1 MRLNQYITEL
11 SMMKKPKIK
20 YIDRPTYFHA
30 DIELDMEDVYQQS
43 MLMFRFDCNLD
54 ALMSYMMS
62 AFPVLLKAKEDFHA
76 EIAEMGGDH
85 FDAGGDLPAPALWTI
100 TFEDVGGRM
109 EMVEKPK
116 GVALNLFA
124 ALETVMEKFIKA
136 KKPLVFEFSAEDVG
150 GADTSRM
157 RLYDL
162 LARKI
167 SKKAGY
173 DVKVKRGI
181 AKFYLFTKK
190 GLKPDWWKYQH
201 YVSGDSWANRNV
213 P

>member
-1 MRLNQYITEL
+1 MV
-11 SMMKKPKIK
+11 KKPKIK

-30 DIELDMEDVYQQS
+30 DIELDMPSSISQMGYQVGIQTHPDD
-43 MLMFRFDCNLD
+43 LIFKFDCNLD

-62 AFPVLLKAKEDFHA
+62 AFPILKKAHEDFHA
-76 EIAEMGGDH
+76 EIAEMHGFGLSFGAATDT
-85 FDAGGDLPAPALWTI
+85 LPAPALWTI
-100 TFEDVGGRM
+100 TFEDVGGKM
-109 EMVEKPK
+109 EMEEKPR

-124 ALETVMEKFIKA
+124 ALGNVMEKFIKA

-157 RLYDL
+157 KLYDL

-190 GLKPDWWKYQH
+190 GLKHDWWREQH
-201 YVSGDSWANRNV
+201 YIEA
-213 P
+213 